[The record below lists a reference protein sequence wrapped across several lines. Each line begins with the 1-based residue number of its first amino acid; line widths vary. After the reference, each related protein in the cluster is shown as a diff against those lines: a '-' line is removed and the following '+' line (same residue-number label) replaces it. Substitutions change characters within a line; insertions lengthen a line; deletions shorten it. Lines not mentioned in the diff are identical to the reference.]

1 MGQDE
6 IAPGAPT
13 GVIHCVPLPAWVQ
26 HEPYA
31 DSASGDDEAYVGNGL
46 CRLLYDTQ
54 VDLSGIEYAWHV
66 RTVRRVLTRAGA
78 EQVAHVTVEY
88 DPLYERPEVHFV
100 RVVRG
105 EERIEHAKP
114 DRFQILRRETN
125 LNRLVLDGRLTASLL
140 IADVR
145 IGDVVE
151 IALTLRG
158 ANPALGGKHTAWV
171 AFDDF
176 NPAAETRYRLLRAER
191 RAVSVKRFNEPPA
204 LATSKA
210 NGIEDM
216 RWRVV
221 RPARRE
227 AEDYVPPWRLEAP
240 TLHFSEFSN
249 WAEVVDLFAP
259 LYESAALPE
268 TLASEIDKLA
278 AAYGWPDE
286 RAAEWL
292 RFVQRELRYFAL
304 SFGEGGY
311 VPRPLD
317 DIWSSRFG
325 DCKDAARLYVAGA
338 RRLGLDACAALT
350 STTHSKALDGF
361 LPASNVFNHCIVRL
375 QIDGKS
381 YWLDP
386 TVPSQSGRLA
396 IIYQPHSGWALPLA
410 PGTTALESMG
420 GDEPIHHLNWED
432 EIRFGPRKDSPAMLR
447 RQVEY
452 YSWAADAM
460 RHQIANE
467 GTTGHAKTLLQAIQA
482 VWPKVVETAAVSVD
496 DDSQE
501 NCLTLVLRYEIPDC
515 WKADEKGKNLAFNI
529 IDGVLPGE
537 LGLLKSGPRQS
548 DIYLARPR
556 RITRRTTMI
565 MPRRWAGEGWSR
577 ADYVTGAT
585 YTDRLAMEGRSIVN
599 SKELAIDA
607 WFTPPSEAVAYNAL
621 ATRLNENQL
630 SIWGRQRFGRIGS
643 SAGILGFPVG
653 KVQSIAFGVF
663 IALIVARLISML
675 LKQP

>member
-54 VDLSGIEYAWHV
+54 VDLSGTEYAWHV

-88 DPLYERPEVHFV
+88 DPLYERAEVHFV

-158 ANPALGGKHTAWV
+158 ANPAVGGKHTAWV

-216 RWRVV
+216 RWRMV
-221 RPARRE
+221 RPTRRE
-227 AEDYVPPWRLEAP
+227 AEEYVPPWRLEAP

-259 LYESAALPE
+259 LYESAALPK
-268 TLASEIDKLA
+268 T
-278 AAYGWPDE
+278 P
-286 RAAEWL
+286 
-292 RFVQRELRYFAL
+292 V
-304 SFGEGGY
+304 
-311 VPRPLD
+311 
-317 DIWSSRFG
+317 
-325 DCKDAARLYVAGA
+325 
-338 RRLGLDACAALT
+338 RRLQGCRPAL
-350 STTHSKALDGF
+350 
-361 LPASNVFNHCIVRL
+361 C
-375 QIDGKS
+375 
-381 YWLDP
+381 
-386 TVPSQSGRLA
+386 
-396 IIYQPHSGWALPLA
+396 
-410 PGTTALESMG
+410 
-420 GDEPIHHLNWED
+420 
-432 EIRFGPRKDSPAMLR
+432 R
-447 RQVEY
+447 R
-452 YSWAADAM
+452 
-460 RHQIANE
+460 R
-467 GTTGHAKTLLQAIQA
+467 
-482 VWPKVVETAAVSVD
+482 P
-496 DDSQE
+496 
-501 NCLTLVLRYEIPDC
+501 P
-515 WKADEKGKNLAFNI
+515 
-529 IDGVLPGE
+529 
-537 LGLLKSGPRQS
+537 
-548 DIYLARPR
+548 ARPR
-556 RITRRTTMI
+556 RLRGADLHDAFQGAGRLPAGLQRLQSLHRAAADRRQILLARSDRPVPVGPARHHLPAALRLGAAAGARHHRLGIDGWRRTH
-565 MPRRWAGEGWSR
+565 PSSELGRRDPVRPQEGLAG
-577 ADYVTGAT
+577 
-585 YTDRLAMEGRSIVN
+585 
-599 SKELAIDA
+599 DA
-607 WFTPPSEAVAYNAL
+607 
-621 ATRLNENQL
+621 
-630 SIWGRQRFGRIGS
+630 S
-643 SAGILGFPVG
+643 SAGRILFLGRRCHAPPDCERGDDRPREDAAAGDPGGLAEGGRDRGGFGRRRLAGELPDAG
-653 KVQSIAFGVF
+653 A
-663 IALIVARLISML
+663 ALRDSRLL
-675 LKQP
+675 EGG